1 MIKLYGIRDKKT
13 GEQVLEEGLYLEDKE
28 NCLKF
33 LATTPDPDRYEMIS
47 QEVEVTLKSEGRK
60 LYMQTVRGPVVVE
73 AVGGVDE

>member
-47 QEVEVTLKSEGRK
+47 QEVEAILDWDGRK
-60 LYMQTVRGPVVVE
+60 LSMQTVRGPVVVE
-73 AVGGVDE
+73 VIGGVET

>member
-47 QEVEVTLKSEGRK
+47 QEVEVTLKSEGRE

>member
-13 GEQVLEEGLYLEDKE
+13 GEQVLEEWLYLEDKE

-47 QEVEVTLKSEGRK
+47 QEVEVTLKSEGRE
-60 LYMQTVRGPVVVE
+60 LYLQTVRGPVVVE